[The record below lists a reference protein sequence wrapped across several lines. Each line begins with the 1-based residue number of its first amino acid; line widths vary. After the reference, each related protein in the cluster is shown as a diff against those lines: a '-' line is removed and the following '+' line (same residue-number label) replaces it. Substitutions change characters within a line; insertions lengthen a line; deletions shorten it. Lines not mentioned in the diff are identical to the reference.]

1 MRQSDGGPSLVR
13 WQTERGGEKLEVGL
27 DAVEGGGAHSAFY
40 RPGRG
45 GVKWGLQWLQWTT
58 VSKH

>member
-1 MRQSDGGPSLVR
+1 VR